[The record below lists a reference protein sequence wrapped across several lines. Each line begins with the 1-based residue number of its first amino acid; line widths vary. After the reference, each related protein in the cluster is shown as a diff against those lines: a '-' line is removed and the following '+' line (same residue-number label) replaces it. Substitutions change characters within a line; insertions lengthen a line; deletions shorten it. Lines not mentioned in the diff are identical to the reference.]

1 MSFQVQ
7 ASNNNGPTNRI
18 YLALESMQQQLL
30 STGDLI
36 LVGND
41 KQVKIKIKKR
51 TGRERVTQ

>member
-36 LVGND
+36 RVGND
-41 KQVKIKIKKR
+41 KQVKIKQNKK
-51 TGRERVTQ
+51 GQKEK